1 MNFKVKIIF
10 ITPVDLLKKSAA
22 TAAVCQQG
30 KATVSD
36 RRTVTTFRPG
46 KAWFV

>member
-10 ITPVDLLKKSAA
+10 TTPLELLKISVA
-22 TAAVCQQG
+22 TAAACQQD

-46 KAWFV
+46 KARLV